1 MIPQSIDDILNA
13 SDSDDDDNRLIGK
26 PINLED
32 LLDDDDDPNTVKTAK
47 VSDISRFEAMDTTES
62 VYSMDKYIQTTR
74 PSTYHIDTFIEESA
88 METSGNLSNVD
99 DVTISSYLDIEGN
112 SCLELNALEKADQR
126 EQRFLSSGNRD
137 VVSILQTKKEHDS
150 MDEGNITKAT
160 GIKFEEMTALSSQL
174 KRNSNYK
181 QHGPGQVSLQ
191 TLMLTID
198 IILNNTYKIILY
210 SMLHSM

>member
-13 SDSDDDDNRLIGK
+13 SDSDDDDNRLVGK
-26 PINLED
+26 SINLED

-62 VYSMDKYIQTTR
+62 VYSIEDKYIQTR
-74 PSTYHIDTFIEESA
+74 HPSTYHIDTFIEESA
-88 METSGNLSNVD
+88 METSGNLSTVD
-99 DVTISSYLDIEGN
+99 DIPISSYIDIEGN

-150 MDEGNITKAT
+150 MDDENIAKAT

-181 QHGPGQVSLQ
+181 QHGPGQVSPQ
-191 TLMLTID
+191 TLMLIID
-198 IILNNTYKIILY
+198 IIINNTY
-210 SMLHSM
+210 